1 MVAPSDAKLNAMKK
15 LVHPSTGSDLL
26 ESGSIRGTQPNRASI
41 VFGFLRHNPL
51 ALFGITVFL
60 LWVLISIFTTAIA
73 PFEPMQ
79 QDIVNR
85 LQGPTGDHFFGTDQ
99 LGRDIFSRVLYGGR
113 LSLPAG
119 IMVVLI
125 AGIIGTTLGALAGF
139 IGGWF
144 DEIVMRLTEIFMAF
158 PTIILAMAIAAALG
172 PSLINAIVAMVVV
185 WWPNYARVVRSLVIG
200 VKSQEFVE
208 ASRAIGA
215 EQTRILWRTVLPNC
229 LAPAVVLAT
238 IDLGNAILVFAG
250 LSFLG
255 LGPEP
260 SSPEWGRMVADGIE
274 YFDQWWMAAFPG
286 LAIFSVVMGFNFIG
300 DGLRDALD
308 PRLRKNL

>member
-1 MVAPSDAKLNAMKK
+1 MTSL
-15 LVHPSTGSDLL
+15 T
-26 ESGSIRGTQPNRASI
+26 R
-41 VFGFLRHNPL
+41 FLRNNPL
-51 ALFGITVFL
+51 ALAGIVIFVSA
-60 LWVLISIFTTAIA
+60 VLISIFAPLIA
-73 PFEPMQ
+73 PYEPLE

-85 LQGPTGDHFFGTDQ
+85 LQGPSVDHWFGTDQ

-119 IMVVLI
+119 IMVVI
-125 AGIIGTTLGALAGF
+125 FAGFVGTVLGAISGF

-144 DEIVMRLTEIFMAF
+144 DETTMRLTEIFLAF
-158 PTIILAMAIAAALG
+158 PTIILAMAVAAALG
-172 PSLINAIVAMVVV
+172 PSLINAVIAMVVV

-200 VKSQEFVE
+200 VKSQEYVE
-208 ASRAIGA
+208 AGRATGVP
-215 EQTRILWRTVLPNC
+215 TNRLLWRTVLPNC

-274 YFDQWWMAAFPG
+274 YFDQWWMSAFPG
-286 LAIFSVVMGFNFIG
+286 MAIFLVVIAFNFLG
-300 DGLRDALD
+300 DGIRDALD
-308 PRLRKNL
+308 PRLRKAK

>member
-1 MVAPSDAKLNAMKK
+1 MATSPATLTASAAPELR
-15 LVHPSTGSDLL
+15 PSPGRLATF
-26 ESGSIRGTQPNRASI
+26 NR
-41 VFGFLRHNPL
+41 FLRNNPL
-51 ALFGITVFL
+51 ALAGIVIFSL
-60 LWVLISIFTTAIA
+60 AVLISIFA
-73 PFEPMQ
+73 PQLAPYEPLE

-85 LQGPTGDHFFGTDQ
+85 LQGPSGAHWFGTDQ

-119 IMVVLI
+119 IMVVLV
-125 AGIIGTTLGALAGF
+125 AGLIGTVLGALSGF

-144 DEIVMRLTEIFMAF
+144 DEATMRLTEVFLAF

-200 VKSQEFVE
+200 VKSQEYVE
-208 ASRAIGA
+208 AGRAIGVP
-215 EQTRILWRTVLPNC
+215 TNRLLWRTVLPNC
-229 LAPAVVLAT
+229 LAPAIVLAT

-274 YFDQWWMAAFPG
+274 YFDQWWMSAFPG
-286 LAIFSVVMGFNFIG
+286 LAIFLVVIAFNFIG
-300 DGLRDALD
+300 DGIRDALD
-308 PRLRKNL
+308 PRLRKAG